1 MKKTKWRLQLD
12 KLEVGHCINIV
23 PNMKEKTLRTYIYG
37 ILAKKT
43 GKKFSV
49 KKLTEKTFNI
59 TRKV

>member
-1 MKKTKWRLQLD
+1 
-12 KLEVGHCINIV
+12 
-23 PNMKEKTLRTYIYG
+23 MKEKTLRSYIYG
-37 ILAKKT
+37 ILAKRT

>member
-23 PNMKEKTLRTYIYG
+23 PNMGERTLRSYIYG

-59 TRKV
+59 TRVQ